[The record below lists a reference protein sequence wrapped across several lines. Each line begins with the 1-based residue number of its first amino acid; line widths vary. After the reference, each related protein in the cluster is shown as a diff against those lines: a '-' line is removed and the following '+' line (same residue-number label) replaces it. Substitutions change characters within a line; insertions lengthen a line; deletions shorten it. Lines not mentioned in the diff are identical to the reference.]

1 MKPLVKLI
9 TAAVLPAL
17 ALGCATAKYIDH
29 NGRDSIVNV
38 GQINTQDWI
47 RVADELTQSLLLSG
61 AIQSVAGKPKVLMIG
76 RIKNNTTQH
85 IDTDSLMKKI
95 RVALNK
101 GGRALTTTAV
111 GLDGPEDESS
121 KAVRELRADDEF
133 NQTTIPGK
141 GNLVSPDYSLSGKI
155 IQNNARARRGL
166 LPTIR
171 QSEFAFQLSLTDL
184 KTGLAVWRRKSS
196 SSSRA
201 PAPPSAG
208 RPGAWPSAKN
218 FPKPQIAVILRVP
231 LGHHY
236 GLAFPLTLTPLRRL
250 RKRVRGQ
257 ATVPHDSL
265 SWHGEPRAPGHL
277 PRLLGAKTQD

>member
-9 TAAVLPAL
+9 TAAMLPAL
-17 ALGCATAKYIDH
+17 ALGCATAKYVDH

-47 RVADELTQSLLLSG
+47 RAADELTQSLLLSG
-61 AIQSVAGKPKVLMIG
+61 TLGSVAGKTKVLMIG
-76 RIKNNTTQH
+76 RIKNNTSQH

-133 NQTTIPGK
+133 NQATIPDK

-166 LPTIR
+166 LPTIK

-184 KTGLAVWRRKSS
+184 KTGLAVWEEEKLIVKQG
-196 SSSRA
+196 SRA
-201 PAPPSAG
+201 
-208 RPGAWPSAKN
+208 
-218 FPKPQIAVILRVP
+218 AV
-231 LGHHY
+231 G
-236 GLAFPLTLTPLRRL
+236 
-250 RKRVRGQ
+250 
-257 ATVPHDSL
+257 
-265 SWHGEPRAPGHL
+265 W
-277 PRLLGAKTQD
+277 

>member
-1 MKPLVKLI
+1 MKSLIKLI
-9 TAAVLPAL
+9 AAAVLPAL

-29 NGRDSIVNV
+29 DGRDSVVNV

-47 RVADELTQSLLLSG
+47 LAADQLTQSLLLSS

-155 IQNNARARRGL
+155 IQNNARAGR
-166 LPTIR
+166 IK

-184 KTGLAVWRRKSS
+184 KTGLAIWEEEKLIVKQG
-196 SSSRA
+196 SRA
-201 PAPPSAG
+201 
-208 RPGAWPSAKN
+208 
-218 FPKPQIAVILRVP
+218 AV
-231 LGHHY
+231 G
-236 GLAFPLTLTPLRRL
+236 
-250 RKRVRGQ
+250 
-257 ATVPHDSL
+257 
-265 SWHGEPRAPGHL
+265 W
-277 PRLLGAKTQD
+277 

>member
-17 ALGCATAKYIDH
+17 ALGCATAKYVDH

-61 AIQSVAGKPKVLMIG
+61 AIQSVASKPKVLMIG

-184 KTGLAVWRRKSS
+184 KTGLAVWEEEKLIVKQG
-196 SSSRA
+196 SRA
-201 PAPPSAG
+201 AIG
-208 RPGAWPSAKN
+208 W
-218 FPKPQIAVILRVP
+218 
-231 LGHHY
+231 
-236 GLAFPLTLTPLRRL
+236 
-250 RKRVRGQ
+250 
-257 ATVPHDSL
+257 
-265 SWHGEPRAPGHL
+265 
-277 PRLLGAKTQD
+277 

>member
-1 MKPLVKLI
+1 MKSLVKLI

-29 NGRDSIVNV
+29 DGRDSVVNV

-47 RVADELTQSLLLSG
+47 RAADELTQSLLLSG
-61 AIQSVAGKPKVLMIG
+61 ALGSVADKPKVLMIG

-133 NQTTIPGK
+133 NQATIPGK
-141 GNLVSPDYSLSGKI
+141 GNLVSPDFSLSGKI
-155 IQNNARARRGL
+155 IQNNARAGR
-166 LPTIR
+166 IK

-184 KTGLAVWRRKSS
+184 KTGLAVWEEEKLIVKQG
-196 SSSRA
+196 SRA
-201 PAPPSAG
+201 
-208 RPGAWPSAKN
+208 
-218 FPKPQIAVILRVP
+218 AV
-231 LGHHY
+231 G
-236 GLAFPLTLTPLRRL
+236 
-250 RKRVRGQ
+250 
-257 ATVPHDSL
+257 
-265 SWHGEPRAPGHL
+265 W
-277 PRLLGAKTQD
+277 